1 MSTGP
6 GEWVDAIGAHSAA
19 TDALS
24 LLDHEETDESH
35 LLRLLRK
42 RDLPAP
48 VIEAVARH
56 ARWNARNVIRAAIV
70 MHAKTP
76 RTLALRL
83 LGLLLWRDQLRVAT
97 NLRLAVPLRV
107 AAESRLRE
115 RYVELEMGEKIS
127 LARTAPGGLV
137 PLLAEEPDARVIGAL
152 LHNPR
157 LGEVDVMSIVR
168 REKTPAEVLRIVAL
182 SERWMVRPPIR
193 LAVLC
198 HRATP
203 VHVALS
209 LLGRMSSQEIQKL
222 VAARQLPPIVK
233 LSAER
238 ILESARS

>member
-1 MSTGP
+1 MSP
-6 GEWVDAIGAHSAA
+6 NPIDWVDAIGPHSTAS
-19 TDALS
+19 DALPF
-24 LLDHEETDESH
+24 LDHDGTDESH

-56 ARWNARNVIRAAIV
+56 ARWNGRNVIRAAIV

-83 LGLLLWRDQLRVAT
+83 LALLLWRDQLRVAT

-115 RYVELEMGEKIS
+115 RYPELELGEKIS
-127 LARTAPGGLV
+127 LSRTAPGGLV
-137 PLLAEEPDARVIGAL
+137 PLLAEEADARVIAAL

-157 LGEVDVMSIVR
+157 LSEADVLSIVR
-168 REKTPAEVLRIVAL
+168 RDRTPAEVLRVIAL

-193 LAVLC
+193 LAVVC
-198 HRATP
+198 HAATP

-209 LLGRMSSQEIQKL
+209 LLGRLSSQEIQKL
-222 VAARQLPPIVK
+222 MAMRRLPTIVK
-233 LSAER
+233 LTAER
-238 ILESARS
+238 ILEATRS

>member
-1 MSTGP
+1 MSTSP
-6 GEWVDAIGAHSAA
+6 GEWVDAIGSHSTAS
-19 TDALS
+19 DALP

-56 ARWNARNVIRAAIV
+56 PHWHGRNVIRAAIV
-70 MHAKTP
+70 LHAKTP

-83 LGLLLWRDQLRVAT
+83 LGLLLWRDQMRVAT
-97 NLRLAVPLRV
+97 NVRLPVPLRV

-115 RYVELEMGEKIS
+115 RYPELEMGEKIS
-127 LARTAPGGLV
+127 LSRTAPDGLLH
-137 PLLAEEPDARVIGAL
+137 LLADEPDARVIGSL

-157 LGEVDVMSIVR
+157 LKEVDVLGIVR
-168 REKTPAEVLRIVAL
+168 RDRTPAEVLRVVAL
-182 SERWMVRPPIR
+182 SDRFMVHPAIR

-198 HRATP
+198 HVATP

-209 LLGRMSSQEIQKL
+209 LLGRMSRQEIQKL
-222 VAARQLPPIVK
+222 VAARKLPPIVK
-233 LSAER
+233 LTAER
-238 ILESARS
+238 MLEREST